1 MRERCYCPQLPN
13 KIVFFYSISSV
24 INLVWLSTRHAAT
37 RDPWIYGNSWITYN
51 LTVGC
56 ITAPIVAHDCSR
68 ATSLDEAILSVS
80 VADHTFGGAMRQN
93 ETPSPPLDRPLPWRP
108 EAMASIASIASRMMR
123 HCSVLRC
130 NATSANIGAVCATGF
145 GTDCFLSPLGTFQKQ
160 KSRSTASFCHI
171 SNIQIIIKMCP
182 MHHHW
187 RSISSPK
194 HQKSLTIPSDAF
206 KVNQICHWCIISS
219 NPAKPI
225 EFKLAH
231 LQSSH
236 KQ

>member
-68 ATSLDEAILSVS
+68 ATSLDEAILSVL

-93 ETPSPPLDRPLPWRP
+93 EINPQPPPPFRPPFTVAPWGNGLNRLEDDAALLCFEMQSNICEHRRCLRHWLWDRLLLRPPRNVP
-108 EAMASIASIASRMMR
+108 EAA
-123 HCSVLRC
+123 
-130 NATSANIGAVCATGF
+130 
-145 GTDCFLSPLGTFQKQ
+145 KQ
-160 KSRSTASFCHI
+160 VHGVILPYK
-171 SNIQIIIKMCP
+171 QY
-182 MHHHW
+182 
-187 RSISSPK
+187 
-194 HQKSLTIPSDAF
+194 SDYY
-206 KVNQICHWCIISS
+206 
-219 NPAKPI
+219 
-225 EFKLAH
+225 
-231 LQSSH
+231 
-236 KQ
+236 